1 MNLKNLKYLF
11 FLLMTVFVLS
21 SCGETD
27 DDASQAEFANWQ
39 ERNEKAFA
47 DTLAYAKKQIE
58 AGSKEWKIFLNWSL
72 NNQTGHKDQNGNV
85 INPSYNDDDYIVVH
99 VLDEGTGTETPLY
112 TDSIKMSYRGR
123 LIPSASYKDG
133 YVFDQTFEGNYSATT
148 ALPTSSTVNNGWI
161 DGFTTALQQM
171 HVGDHWQVFIPYNLG
186 YGTTVNSSIPAYS
199 LLRFEMA
206 LNGYK
211 RGKGAWITK

>member
-1 MNLKNLKYLF
+1 MKYLF
-11 FLLMTVFVLS
+11 FLLMTALVLS

-27 DDASQAEFANWQ
+27 EDASQVEFANWQ

-47 DTLAYAKKQIE
+47 DTLAYANQQIE
-58 AGSKEWKIFLNWSL
+58 AGSKEWKVFLNWSL
-72 NNQTGHKDQNGNV
+72 ENQTGTKDQNGNV
-85 INPSYNDDDYIVVH
+85 LKPSYNDDDYIVVH

-123 LIPSASYKDG
+123 LIPSASYKEG
-133 YVFDQTFEGNYSATT
+133 YVFDQTFEGNYSSAT
-148 ALPTSSTVNNGWI
+148 ALPTSATVNSGWI
-161 DGFTTALQQM
+161 DGFTTALQNM
-171 HVGDHWQVFIPYNLG
+171 HVGDRWQVFIPSNLG
-186 YGTTVNSSIPAYS
+186 YGSEVSNGIPAYS
-199 LLRFEMA
+199 LLRFELA

>member
-1 MNLKNLKYLF
+1 MKYLF
-11 FLLMTVFVLS
+11 FLLMTALVLS

-27 DDASQAEFANWQ
+27 DDASQVEFANWQ

-47 DTLAYAKKQIE
+47 DTLAYAKKQID
-58 AGSKEWKIFLNWSL
+58 AGSKEWKVFLNWSL
-72 NNQTGHKDQNGNV
+72 ENQTGNKDQNGNV
-85 INPSYNDDDYIVVH
+85 LKPSYNDDDYIVVH

-123 LIPSASYKDG
+123 LIPSASYKEG
-133 YVFDQTFEGNYSATT
+133 YVFDQTFEGNYSSAT
-148 ALPTSSTVNNGWI
+148 ALPTSATVNSGWI
-161 DGFTTALQQM
+161 DGFTTALQNM
-171 HVGDHWQVFIPYNLG
+171 HVGDRWQVFIPSNLG
-186 YGTTVNSSIPAYS
+186 YGSEVTSGIPAYS